1 MCPRKH
7 FVAARRLENRVEVLG
22 QIDAPQ
28 DMAEYI
34 GLCQLQTIEPLFRKY
49 LPKGGQILEA
59 GCGRGRWVLYL
70 RGLGYDVAGIDL
82 ADSDLAAARAI
93 DPSAPVERGDVLQ
106 APFPDSSFDAV
117 ISLGVVEH
125 FEGGP
130 RQALAEVRRLLKP
143 QGLLSWVT
151 VPTQNLVCLS
161 GGRSHPNRGQPVAA
175 ALGRAPGVR
184 RVPLFARRVQPPL
197 AGVAVHH
204 YRDRAG
210 RLPAA
215 EEHGPVCRSA
225 AAATARPPLGIERR
239 RPSLQR
245 LAFHALALA
254 PLFRHTLGLPQ
265 MSVVNRT
272 GLIIDASWAFR

>member
-143 QGLLSWVT
+143 QGLFLVT
-151 VPTQNLVCLS
+151 VPTQNLVRYLVVDPIRTAVNLLRRLS
-161 GGRSHPNRGQPVAA
+161 GVHWRSASTA
-175 ALGRAPGVR
+175 IRAPS
-184 RVPLFARRVQPPL
+184 
-197 AGVAVHH
+197 
-204 YRDRAG
+204 
-210 RLPAA
+210 
-215 EEHGPVCRSA
+215 SA
-225 AAATARPPLGIERR
+225 ASCGSRSSPLSRPRRTTSGRR
-239 RPSLQR
+239 RTWACMPICR
-245 LAFHALALA
+245 RCDGKA
-254 PLFRHTLGLPQ
+254 
-265 MSVVNRT
+265 
-272 GLIIDASWAFR
+272 ASGN

>member
-143 QGLLSWVT
+143 QGLFLVT
-151 VPTQNLVCLS
+151 VPTQNLVRYLVVDPIRTAVDLLRRLS
-161 GGRSHPNRGQPVAA
+161 G
-175 ALGRAPGVR
+175 VR
-184 RVPLFARRVQPPL
+184 LAFGEYRYSRRVQPPL